1 MAWTSAIAFLVIGLA
16 FLINRRIGAGLAAL
30 AAVVAAI
37 VFVPTFFEHSQRE
50 GRADAVLASARLDA
64 EACRDPGMPIL
75 IELKNG
81 NDRAAVQRLS
91 FTLLGKLKG
100 QTSVSYRAF
109 LREDRILAA
118 GETARVCHALL
129 PHAFAPPRPEEIIP
143 ANYEWSVDLSLVD
156 FAGA

>member
-16 FLINRRIGAGLAAL
+16 FLIDRRIGAGLAAL
-30 AAVVAAI
+30 AALVAAI
-37 VFVPTFFEHSQRE
+37 VFVPTFFGHAERG
-50 GRADAVLASARLDA
+50 GRTDAVIASARLDA

-81 NDRAAVQRLS
+81 NDRAAVKRLS
-91 FTLLGKLKG
+91 FTLLGRLKG
-100 QTSVSYRAF
+100 QTSVAYRAF
-109 LREDRILAA
+109 LREDRVLAA
-118 GETARVCHALL
+118 GETSRICHALL

-143 ANYEWSVDLSLVD
+143 GNYDWSVDLSLVD